1 MGLWKPV
8 YVHIT
13 KGISIHYPLIQTVFL
28 AEDYSEA
35 DLDIMIEVTN
45 ERGYPITGTVVASL
59 PTISG
64 KEFTKQVTIAGNA
77 EVQIWLK
84 HEDY

>member
-1 MGLWKPV
+1 
-8 YVHIT
+8 
-13 KGISIHYPLIQTVFL
+13 
-28 AEDYSEA
+28 
-35 DLDIMIEVTN
+35 MIEVTN

-77 EVQIWLK
+77 EV
-84 HEDY
+84 